1 MRSLKTDHRVL
12 GEMLNQLTIQLGK
25 PDLAWAFENLDLLW
39 GSLAVHI
46 RAENICL
53 FPAILNAPRERFDAN
68 NKIPPYEQAR
78 TTIEQLRSE
87 HNSFMSQLG
96 QAMKE
101 LRAMIIHPE
110 SYSVEVT
117 VPDIRNRIAVFADE
131 LHEHNK
137 IEENQVY
144 LWPALL
150 LDQESLE
157 RLRVGVRS
165 EIENLP
171 SRFAWAS

>member
-1 MRSLKTDHRVL
+1 MRSLKTDHQVL
-12 GEMLNQLTIQLGK
+12 DEMLNQLTIQLAK

-53 FPAILNAPRERFDAN
+53 FPAILNAPRERFGTN
-68 NKIPPYEQAR
+68 NSIPPYVEAR
-78 TTIEQLRSE
+78 ATVEQLRID
-87 HNSFMSQLG
+87 HNSFMNELG

-101 LRAMIIHPE
+101 LRAMIIRPE

-117 VPDIRNRIAVFADE
+117 VCDLRKRIGLFADA
-131 LHEHNK
+131 LHRHTE
-137 IEENQVY
+137 IEEKQVY

-150 LDQESLE
+150 LDQDSLE
-157 RLRVGVRS
+157 RLKVGVRS

-171 SRFAWAS
+171 ARFAWAS

>member
-1 MRSLKTDHRVL
+1 MTDHQVL
-12 GEMLNQLTIQLGK
+12 DEMLNQLTIQLGK

-53 FPAILNAPRERFDAN
+53 FPAILNAPRDRFGS
-68 NKIPPYEQAR
+68 NKIIPPYEEAR
-78 TTIEQLRSE
+78 ATIERLRMD
-87 HNSFMSQLG
+87 HNSFMNQLG

-101 LRAMIIHPE
+101 LRAMIIRPE

-117 VPDIRNRIAVFADE
+117 ICDLRKRISVFAE
-131 LHEHNK
+131 SLHQHNE
-137 IEENQVY
+137 IEETQVY
-144 LWPALL
+144 LWPSLL
-150 LDQESLE
+150 LDQDSLE
-157 RLRVGVRS
+157 RLNAGVRS